1 MDELISIVM
10 PVYKV
15 ESYLDKSLRSVANQT
30 YNNLE
35 IILVDDGSPDHCG
48 AICDEWALKDRRIRV
63 IHKENGGVAAAW
75 NDGVAAA
82 SGDCIGFVDPDDW
95 VEDTMFECLLQALN
109 RFSADI
115 AICGYF
121 FDDIKSESKMKQIK
135 YTRYYTR
142 EEALKELVIDND
154 IQNFVWNKLYRRRCI
169 PEKPFP
175 NIKRVADLGGVYRF
189 FLKADNIV
197 QINQSFYHYVQRG
210 DSLVG
215 FWTSP
220 EPFIDYS
227 LAAQN
232 RYQDLWDGYGNI
244 RKELVEKY
252 IYSLENIKK
261 LFASSNADRVQG
273 LIPIIKDSIGTFY
286 FARLAEFRLSEK
298 FTAKRELEMT
308 AFLQDPSGFC
318 VDKQLLKT
326 GYNCAVN
333 NDNKV
338 TDDKN
343 IREIKKLKKEIT
355 DLKQSCSFRAG
366 RALTFIPRKIRDF
379 IK

>member
-15 ESYLDKSLRSVANQT
+15 EPYLDKSLRSVVNQT
-30 YNNLE
+30 YKNLE
-35 IILVDDGSPDHCG
+35 IILVDDGSPDRCG
-48 AICDEWALKDRRIRV
+48 AICNEWALKDRRIRV

-121 FDDIKSESKMKQIK
+121 DDIKSESKMKQIK

-142 EEALKELVIDND
+142 EEALKELVLDND
-154 IQNFVWNKLYRRRCI
+154 IQSFVWNKLYRRRCI

-175 NIKRVADLGGVYRF
+175 NIKRVSDLGGVYKF
-189 FLKADNIV
+189 FQKADSII
-197 QINQSFYHYVQRG
+197 QINQSFYHYVRRE
-210 DSLVG
+210 DSLGG

-227 LAAQN
+227 LAAQD
-232 RYQDLWDGYGNI
+232 RYRDLWDDYGNI
-244 RKELVEKY
+244 RKELIEKY
-252 IYSLENIKK
+252 ISSLENIKK
-261 LFASSNADRVQG
+261 QFASSNADRVQG
-273 LIPIIKDSIGTFY
+273 LTPIIKDSIGTFY
-286 FARLAEFRLSEK
+286 FARLAEFRLSDK
-298 FTAKRELEMT
+298 FTVRRELET
-308 AFLQDPSGFC
+308 TEFLRDPSGFC

-326 GYNCAVN
+326 GYNNTVN
-333 NDNKV
+333 HDKKE

-343 IREIKKLKKEIT
+343 IREIKKLKKELS
-355 DLKQSCSFRAG
+355 DLKRSRSFRVG